1 MKTKHLYLTPAT
13 DIHLLTMREQLLQQS
28 LKANFISNP
37 GISETVGSEEGD
49 NVIGTE
55 SRRGGDVFWDE

>member
-13 DIHLLTMREQLLQQS
+13 DIHLLTLHEQLLQQS
-28 LKANFISNP
+28 LKPNYISNP
-37 GISETVGSEEGD
+37 GIGETDGSEDGD

>member
-37 GISETVGSEEGD
+37 GISETGGSEEGD

-55 SRRGGDVFWDE
+55 SRSDNGIWDE